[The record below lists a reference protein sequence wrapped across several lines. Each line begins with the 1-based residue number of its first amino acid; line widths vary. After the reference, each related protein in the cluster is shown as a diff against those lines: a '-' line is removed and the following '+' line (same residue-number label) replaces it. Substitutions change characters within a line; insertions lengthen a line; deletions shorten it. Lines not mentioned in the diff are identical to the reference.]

1 MKNVNGMNKVA
12 NYVISAPSIKSAK
25 WRYNTLKTIAKNFN
39 KGDTFIHE
47 DVSDFAD
54 FSTFGCMVKDMNVGY
69 DLRIIS
75 VEKKRGS
82 IIRDERGR
90 AIGRTSCNVYRM
102 DYDPERLARELE
114 SVRDAIMDMFK

>member
-1 MKNVNGMNKVA
+1 MKNVNGMNKVV

-47 DVSDFAD
+47 EVSDFAD
-54 FSTFGCMVKDMNVGY
+54 FTTFGCMVRDMNVDY

-75 VEKKRGS
+75 VETKHGS
-82 IIRDERGR
+82 IIRNERGQT
-90 AIGRTSCNVYRM
+90 IGRTSCNVYRM

-114 SVRDAIMDMFK
+114 GVRDTIMDMFK